1 MASGRYRSA
10 SEVVHAGFRRMED
23 QESQLEV
30 LRAALL
36 AGEASGEA
44 APFDIDA
51 FIADKRT

>member
-23 QESQLEV
+23 QESQL
-30 LRAALL
+30 

-44 APFDIDA
+44 APFDLDA

>member
-10 SEVVHAGFRRMED
+10 SEVVHAGLRRMED
-23 QESQLEV
+23 QESQLDV

-44 APFDIDA
+44 APFDLDA